1 MMNGL
6 LQTFGLL
13 TGGLRADP
21 VLRLAYCVAWLDPMR
36 VEPDDT
42 LEDYDMAEAYYE
54 GQGSDLE
61 AALHITRDCF
71 PDLYVEAVG
80 NLREGQSEKRVED
93 TIRTGISEAGIP
105 MEFAEFEGAYAFGIP
120 LPAYGAEPENPEFYE
135 IHPNVMP
142 VMACFGVSPETD
154 GYHIDIPSE
163 VYTAGRHIAHDL
175 AEHTDEHYQ
184 QISWLM
190 QWLFSCS
197 GNSIVDFCYEM
208 MCEIEPLSWE
218 KDDVAFAIA
227 MIAEADEIMA
237 DVLTGLEVLTSQPE
251 LLKALHRNIQ
261 RIYKTIDHQKDKRDK
276 TKVHLKW
283 PTSE

>member
-1 MMNGL
+1 M
-6 LQTFGLL
+6 
-13 TGGLRADP
+13 A
-21 VLRLAYCVAWLDPMR
+21 
-36 VEPDDT
+36 
-42 LEDYDMAEAYYE
+42 EDYY

-80 NLREGQSEKRVED
+80 SLREGQSEKQVEG

-105 MEFAEFEGAYAFGIP
+105 MEIAEFEGAYAFGIP
-120 LPAYGAEPENPEFYE
+120 LPAYGAELENAEFYAM
-135 IHPNVMP
+135 HSNVMP
-142 VMACFGVSPETD
+142 IMQCFGVLPETD

-175 AEHTDEHYQ
+175 AEHPDERYR

-197 GNSIVDFCYEM
+197 GNSIVDFSYEM
-208 MCEIEPLSWE
+208 MCEIEPLSWQ

-227 MIAEADEIMA
+227 MIAEANEIMA
-237 DVLTGLEVLTSQPE
+237 DVFAGLEVLTNQPD
-251 LLKALHRNIQ
+251 LLEALQNNIQ
-261 RIYKTIDHQKDKRDK
+261 RIYKMIRRQENKQDDL
-276 TKVHLKW
+276 KVKLKW
-283 PTSE
+283 PLFLT